1 MSSHP
6 LQHDASGTEAERNET
21 PRPVPERTLQAI
33 STVRDANGP
42 LNGDS
47 WNPTFLNLTDL
58 LLPQTTDRSYIPE
71 EVRSA
76 RLVVVSIALFT
87 PPAIVFAG
95 IYPMFGG
102 SFVVSAAF
110 FLAAAYCL
118 AIVVRLHRG
127 LAPQRA
133 GLHLIAVLTC
143 ASAAL
148 ALATGGIT
156 SSPATAI
163 TAIPLLSQVICTQR
177 TAIWTLYGACVTL
190 AGLGA
195 LGALGLF
202 GSDTSSIAHL
212 GYGLGMVVG
221 AICAFVVAHMVGLTR
236 SLAHKEITS
245 INGSL
250 AFEVREHRETRQRL
264 RNTHHELMASAR
276 RAGAAEV
283 ATGVL
288 HNVGNGL
295 NAVTVSAALV
305 DERLHGMR
313 IERIGRL
320 AIKLEAEADLDPRLG
335 AFAHAVF
342 QSLEEEREAALTE
355 VRTLRQSVDHVAAT
369 VATQQRWANKAGVT
383 EVVDVPEMVNE
394 VLGMIGLGKHHDIEV
409 TLDIPDLPP
418 IITDRHRIIQIVTN
432 LLTNARD
439 AVHNNVETLRRI
451 RVAVR
456 LDSADSLKITV
467 TDTGSG
473 IDPHN
478 LERVFQHGFTTK
490 STGQGFGLHASALT
504 AKELDGQ
511 LNAYSPGRGQG
522 ATFVLCLPVTMAA
535 QF

>member
-6 LQHDASGTEAERNET
+6 LQHAASRKEAARSAT

-33 STVRDANGP
+33 SAVRDATRP
-42 LNGDS
+42 PDGDS

-58 LLPQTTDRSYIPE
+58 LLPSVADRSYTPE
-71 EVRSA
+71 ELRSA
-76 RLVVVSIALFT
+76 RLIAVSISIFT

-95 IYPMFGG
+95 IYPIFGG
-102 SFVVSAAF
+102 SFIVSGAF
-110 FLAAAYCL
+110 FVAAAYCL
-118 AIVVRLHRG
+118 AIVLRLHRG
-127 LAPQRA
+127 IAPQRA
-133 GLHLIAVLTC
+133 GVHLLGAL
-143 ASAAL
+143 AFAAAAL
-148 ALATGGIT
+148 ALATNGVG
-156 SSPATAI
+156 SSPATSIAVL
-163 TAIPLLSQVICTQR
+163 PLLSLVICTQR
-177 TAIWTLYGACVTL
+177 AAYWTLYGACVTL

-195 LGALGLF
+195 VGALGLL
-202 GSDTSSIAHL
+202 GGDTSSIAHL
-212 GYGLGMVVG
+212 GYGLGMVVA
-221 AICAFVVAHMVGLTR
+221 AISSFVVAHMVGLTR
-236 SLAHKEITS
+236 SLARKDIAS

-250 AFEVREHRETRQRL
+250 AFEVREHRQTRQRL
-264 RNTHHELMASAR
+264 RNTHQELMAAAR

-313 IERIGRL
+313 LERIGRL
-320 AIKLEAEADLDPRLG
+320 AIKLDAEATLDPRLG

-342 QSLEEEREAALTE
+342 RSLEEEREAALTE

-432 LLTNARD
+432 LLTNAKD
-439 AVHNNVETLRRI
+439 AVKHNVETLRRI

-456 LDSADSLKITV
+456 LDSTDSLTITV
-467 TDTGSG
+467 TDTGAG
-473 IDPHN
+473 IDAHN

-490 STGQGFGLHASALT
+490 PTSHGFGLHASALT